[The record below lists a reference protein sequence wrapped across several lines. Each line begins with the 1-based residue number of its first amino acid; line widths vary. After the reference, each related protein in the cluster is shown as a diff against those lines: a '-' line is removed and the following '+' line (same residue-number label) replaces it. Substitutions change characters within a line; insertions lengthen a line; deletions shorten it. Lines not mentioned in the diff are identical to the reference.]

1 VPGSNAGGDGETM
14 ISFLAPAA
22 LGAAVL
28 AALPIAIHLLTNR
41 AATQRSFPA
50 LAFLRRAHAG
60 TAKRGRLR
68 DLLVLIA
75 RMLLI
80 LALVGALAAPVA
92 RMVGGSGAPVVVI
105 IDASAS
111 MQQRHQGTALWDHAI
126 STAARLSDELAERP
140 VLALVAGT
148 PLQRSGLVP
157 TLDRGGYRALLAT
170 AKPGWGAGANDQAL
184 ALALGLLTGG
194 GDIYLIGDGSRGV
207 VSGIDPQ
214 AMPPGVVLHL
224 VEAGGGGDNQGVRS
238 IALEPGVAVLGRPC
252 TVRGDVVNHGAS
264 TVTLSVAVNLGDER
278 RTRSVTIP
286 SGSSVTV
293 AETFTPAR
301 AGEIPVS
308 VAIVARDAGASD
320 HLAADDRRDGAISV
334 RPSLPVVIYSDADPS
349 AIDGPLKPLLA
360 GLGAAGLAPVV
371 LRGAQ
376 LNEMYH
382 AVDDLAVVM
391 TVALTKP
398 PTDGRALSAHL
409 LGGGALLQVLVS
421 DADAA
426 LSGALAGIDP
436 PLLPLPP
443 VDLSDRRRGLVLG
456 EIVLDHPLL
465 DGLRGREPLL
475 RQIEAWRYRP
485 ATLGV
490 VATRLLAWEDGSVAL
505 AERRIGAGRWLALAI
520 SPADRDS
527 NLAALEVL
535 PLLTSRLGQ
544 VLLPRS
550 REDCALPCGTAV
562 PSAVP
567 LQAAD
572 RRLIPVVDGAC
583 WLVEPGLY
591 RADQRLIAAA
601 IPGLESDL
609 RHVPPPPGSERT
621 RSSDGEGA
629 VAAAT
634 TRPLWHWLLVLAMGL
649 LLTESLLTGA
659 WRRREHRA

>member
-1 VPGSNAGGDGETM
+1 M
-14 ISFLAPAA
+14 ISFLAPMA

-28 AALPIAIHLLTNR
+28 AALPIAIHLLTSR
-41 AATQRSFPA
+41 AATTRSFPA

-60 TAKRGRLR
+60 TARRGRLR
-68 DLLVLIA
+68 DLLVLLV

-80 LALVGALAAPVA
+80 LALVGAVAAPVI
-92 RMVGGSGAPVVVI
+92 RMVGGAGAPVVVI

-111 MQQRHQGTALWDHAI
+111 MQQRHQGAALWDHAI
-126 STAARLSDELAERP
+126 GTAVRLSEELAERP
-140 VLALVAGT
+140 VLALVAGS

-157 TLDRGGYRALLAT
+157 TLERGGYRALLAT
-170 AKPGWGAGANDQAL
+170 SKPGWGSGANDQAL
-184 ALALGLLTGG
+184 ALALALLTGG
-194 GDIYLIGDGSRGV
+194 GDIYLIGDGSRGAI
-207 VSGIDPQ
+207 SGIDPQ
-214 AMPPGVVLHL
+214 AMPPGVVLH
-224 VEAGGGGDNQGVRS
+224 VVDAGGGGDNQGVRS
-238 IALEPGVAVLGRPC
+238 IALEPGVAVVGRPC
-252 TVRGDVVNHGAS
+252 TLRGEVVNHGAIA
-264 TVTLSVAVNLGDER
+264 VTLGVAVNLGDER
-278 RTRSVTIP
+278 RSRTITIP
-286 SGSSVTV
+286 AGSSVTV
-293 AETFTPAR
+293 AETFMPAR
-301 AGEIPVS
+301 AGEISVA
-308 VAIVARDAGASD
+308 VAIVARDGGASD
-320 HLAADDRRDGAISV
+320 HLSADDRRDGAISV
-334 RPSLPVVIYSDADPS
+334 RPSLPVVIYSDADP
-349 AIDGPLKPLLA
+349 AAVDGPLKPLLA

-376 LNEMYH
+376 VNEMQQG
-382 AVDDLAVVM
+382 VDELAVVM
-391 TVALTKP
+391 TVALAQP
-398 PTDGRALSAHL
+398 PADGRALSAHL

-426 LSGALAGIDP
+426 LGGALGGIDP

-443 VDLSDRRRGLVLG
+443 VDLGDRRRGLALG
-456 EIVLDHPLL
+456 EITLDHPLL

-535 PLLTSRLGQ
+535 PLITARLGQ

-550 REDCALPCGTAV
+550 REDCALPCGAAV

-572 RRLIPVVDGAC
+572 GRLIPVIDGAC
-583 WLVEPGLY
+583 SVAEPGLY
-591 RADQRLIAAA
+591 RAGERLIAAA

-609 RHVPPPPGSERT
+609 RQVPPPLGGERT
-621 RSSDGEGA
+621 RSSDGA
-629 VAAAT
+629 TAITAAAT
-634 TRPLWHWLLVLAMGL
+634 QPLWHWLLVLALGA
-649 LLTESLLTGA
+649 LLTESLLIGA
-659 WRRREHRA
+659 WRRPEQRT

>member
-1 VPGSNAGGDGETM
+1 MLGSNGGGGGEAM
-14 ISFLAPAA
+14 ISFLAPPA

-28 AALPIAIHLLTNR
+28 AALPIAIHLLTSR

-60 TAKRGRLR
+60 TARRGRLR

-80 LALVGALAAPVA
+80 LALVAALAAPVA

-111 MQQRHQGTALWDHAI
+111 MQQRHQGAVLWDHAI
-126 STAARLSDELAERP
+126 GTAARLSDELAERP
-140 VLALVAGT
+140 VLALVAGS

-224 VEAGGGGDNQGVRS
+224 VEAGGGGDNQAVRS
-238 IALEPGVAVLGRPC
+238 IGLEPGVAVRGRPC
-252 TVRGDVVNHGAS
+252 TLRADVVNHGV
-264 TVTLSVAVNLGDER
+264 TVVTLEVAVTLGDER
-278 RTRSVTIP
+278 RARTLTIP
-286 SGSSVTV
+286 VGSSVTV
-293 AETFTPAR
+293 AETFTPER
-301 AGEIPVS
+301 AGEIPVA

-334 RPSLPVVIYSDADPS
+334 RPSLPVVIYSDADPT
-349 AIDGPLKPLLA
+349 AVDGPLKPLLA

-376 LNEMYH
+376 LGELQH

-391 TVALTKP
+391 TVALAQP

-426 LSGALAGIDP
+426 LGGALGGIDP

-443 VDLSDRRRGLVLG
+443 VDLGDRRRGLALG
-456 EIVLDHPLL
+456 EITLDHPLL

-535 PLLTSRLGQ
+535 PLLTARLGQ

-550 REDCALPCGTAV
+550 REDCALPCGTTV

-572 RRLIPVVDGAC
+572 GRLIPVIDGAC
-583 WLVEPGLY
+583 GLVEPGLY
-591 RADQRLIAAA
+591 RAGERLIAAA

-609 RHVPPPPGSERT
+609 RLVSPPPGGERT
-621 RSSDGEGA
+621 RISDGDGA
-629 VAAAT
+629 IAAAA
-634 TRPLWHWLLVLAMGL
+634 TRPLWQWLLVLAMVL
-649 LLTESLLTGA
+649 VLSESLLTGA
-659 WRRREHRA
+659 WRRTEQRT

>member
-1 VPGSNAGGDGETM
+1 M

-28 AALPIAIHLLTNR
+28 AALPIAIHLLTSR
-41 AATQRSFPA
+41 AATTRSFPA

-60 TAKRGRLR
+60 TARRGRLR

-80 LALVGALAAPVA
+80 LALVGAIAAPVLSMA
-92 RMVGGSGAPVVVI
+92 GGSGAPVVVI

-140 VLALVAGT
+140 VLALVAGS

-157 TLDRGGYRALLAT
+157 TLERGGYRALLAT
-170 AKPGWGAGANDQAL
+170 AKPGWGSGTNDQAL
-184 ALALGLLTGG
+184 ALALALLTGG

-214 AMPPGVVLHL
+214 AMPPGVVLH
-224 VEAGGGGDNQGVRS
+224 VVDAGGGGDNHGVRS
-238 IALEPGVAVLGRPC
+238 IALEPGVAVVGRPC
-252 TVRGDVVNHGAS
+252 TLRGEVVNYGAAA
-264 TVTLSVAVNLGDER
+264 VTLGVTVHLGDER
-278 RTRSVTIP
+278 RLRTITIP
-286 SGSSVTV
+286 AGSSVTV
-293 AETFTPAR
+293 AETFMPAR
-301 AGEIPVS
+301 AGEIPVA
-308 VAIVARDAGASD
+308 VAIVARDGGASD
-320 HLAADDRRDGAISV
+320 HLSADDRRDGAISV
-334 RPSLPVVIYSDADPS
+334 RPSLPVVIYSDADP
-349 AIDGPLKPLLA
+349 AAVDGPLKPLLA

-376 LNEMYH
+376 VNEMH
-382 AVDDLAVVM
+382 QGVDDLAVVM
-391 TVALTKP
+391 TVALAQP
-398 PTDGRALSAHL
+398 PADGRALSAHL

-426 LSGALAGIDP
+426 LGAALGGIDP

-443 VDLSDRRRGLVLG
+443 VELGDRRRGLALG
-456 EIVLDHPLL
+456 EINLDHPLL

-535 PLLTSRLGQ
+535 PLITARLGQ

-550 REDCALPCGTAV
+550 REDCALPCGAAV
-562 PSAVP
+562 PSSVP

-572 RRLIPVVDGAC
+572 GRLIPVIDGAC
-583 WLVEPGLY
+583 SLVEPGLY
-591 RADQRLIAAA
+591 RVGERLIAAA

-609 RHVPPPPGSERT
+609 RQAPPPLSGERT
-621 RSSDGEGA
+621 RSSDGA
-629 VAAAT
+629 TAIAAAAT
-634 TRPLWHWLLVLAMGL
+634 QPLWHWLLLLALGA
-649 LLTESLLTGA
+649 LLTESLLIGV
-659 WRRREHRA
+659 WRRAEQRA

>member
-1 VPGSNAGGDGETM
+1 M

-28 AALPIAIHLLTNR
+28 AALPIVIHLLTNR

-60 TAKRGRLR
+60 SARRGRLR
-68 DLLVLIA
+68 DVLVLIV

-80 LALVGALAAPVA
+80 LALAGALAAPVS
-92 RMVGGSGAPVVVI
+92 RLLGGGGTPAVVI

-111 MQQRHQGTALWDHAI
+111 MQQRHQGAALWDHAI
-126 STAARLSDELAERP
+126 GTAARLSDEMAERP
-140 VLALVAGT
+140 LLVLVAGT

-184 ALALGLLTGG
+184 ALALGLLSGG
-194 GDIYLIGDGSRGV
+194 GDIFLIGDGSRGV
-207 VSGIDPQ
+207 TSGIDPQ
-214 AMPPGVVLHL
+214 AMPAGVTLHL
-224 VEAGGGGDNQGVRS
+224 VDVGGGGDNQGVRS
-238 IALEPGVAVLGRPC
+238 IGLEPGVAVVGRPC
-252 TVRGDVVNHGAS
+252 TLRGEVVNHGGVAA
-264 TVTLSVAVNLGDER
+264 TLGIAVNLGDER
-278 RTRSVTIP
+278 RTRTITIP
-286 SGSSVTV
+286 PGSSATI

-301 AGEIPVS
+301 AGEIPVG

-320 HLAADDRRDGAISV
+320 HLAADDRRDGVISV
-334 RPSLPVVIYSDADPS
+334 RPSLPVVIYSDSDPA

-376 LNEMYH
+376 LGELQRGG
-382 AVDDLAVVM
+382 DDLAVVM
-391 TVALTKP
+391 TVALAQP
-398 PTDGRALSAHL
+398 PVDGRALGAHL

-426 LSGALAGIDP
+426 LGGALGGIDP

-443 VDLSDRRRGLVLG
+443 VDLSGRRRGLMLG

-475 RQIEAWRYRP
+475 RQIEAWHYRP
-485 ATLGV
+485 ATLGA
-490 VATRLLAWEDGSVAL
+490 VATRLLVWEDGSVAL

-535 PLLTSRLGQ
+535 PLLTARLGQ

-550 REDCALPCGTAV
+550 REDCALPCGSTV
-562 PSAVP
+562 PSAAP
-567 LQAAD
+567 LQTPD
-572 RRLIPVVDGAC
+572 GRVIPVIDGAC
-583 WLVEPGLY
+583 ALTEPGLY
-591 RADQRLIAAA
+591 RAGERLIAAA

-609 RHVPPPPGSERT
+609 RRVPPPPGGERT
-621 RSSDGEGA
+621 RASDGDGA
-629 VAAAT
+629 IAAAA
-634 TRPLWHWLLVLAMGL
+634 TRPLWHWLLALALGL
-649 LLTESLLTGA
+649 LLSESLLTA
-659 WRRREHRA
+659 SRRGKAAA

>member
-1 VPGSNAGGDGETM
+1 M

-28 AALPIAIHLLTNR
+28 AALPIAIHLLTSR

-60 TAKRGRLR
+60 TARRGRLR

-75 RMLLI
+75 RMLLV
-80 LALVGALAAPVA
+80 LALVGALAAPVS
-92 RMVGGSGAPVVVI
+92 RLVGGGGSPVVVI

-126 STAARLSDELAERP
+126 GTAARLSDELAERP
-140 VLALVAGT
+140 MLALVAGT

-214 AMPPGVVLHL
+214 AMPPGVMLHL

-238 IALEPGVAVLGRPC
+238 IALEPGVAVVGRPC
-252 TVRGDVVNHGAS
+252 TLRGEVVNHGAVA
-264 TVTLSVAVNLGDER
+264 VTLGVAVNLGDER
-278 RTRSVTIP
+278 RTRPLTIP
-286 SGSSVTV
+286 AGASVTV
-293 AETFTPAR
+293 TETFTPVR

-308 VAIVARDAGASD
+308 VAIVARDAGAND
-320 HLAADDRRDGAISV
+320 HLLADDRRDGAISV
-334 RPSLPVVIYSDADPS
+334 RPSLPVVIYSDADPT
-349 AIDGPLKPLLA
+349 AVDGPLKPLLA

-376 LNEMYH
+376 LHELRQN
-382 AVDDLAVVM
+382 VDDLAVVM
-391 TVALTKP
+391 TVALAQP
-398 PTDGRALSAHL
+398 PADGRALSAHL

-426 LSGALAGIDP
+426 LGGALGGIDP

-443 VDLSDRRRGLVLG
+443 VDLSTRRRGLALG
-456 EIVLDHPLL
+456 EITLDHPLL

-520 SPADRDS
+520 SPADSDS

-535 PLLTSRLGQ
+535 PLITARLGQ

-550 REDCALPCGTAV
+550 REDCALPCGSLV
-562 PSAVP
+562 PSSAP

-572 RRLIPVVDGAC
+572 GRMIPVIDGAC
-583 WLVEPGLY
+583 LVAEPGIY
-591 RADQRLIAAA
+591 RSGQRLIAAA

-609 RHVPPPPGSERT
+609 RHVPPPLEGERT
-621 RSSDGEGA
+621 RTSDGAEA

-634 TRPLWHWLLVLAMGL
+634 TRPLWHWLLVSAMTL

-659 WRRREHRA
+659 MRRWERGA

>member
-1 VPGSNAGGDGETM
+1 
-14 ISFLAPAA
+14 
-22 LGAAVL
+22 
-28 AALPIAIHLLTNR
+28 
-41 AATQRSFPA
+41 
-50 LAFLRRAHAG
+50 
-60 TAKRGRLR
+60 
-68 DLLVLIA
+68 
-75 RMLLI
+75 
-80 LALVGALAAPVA
+80 
-92 RMVGGSGAPVVVI
+92 
-105 IDASAS
+105 
-111 MQQRHQGTALWDHAI
+111 
-126 STAARLSDELAERP
+126 
-140 VLALVAGT
+140 
-148 PLQRSGLVP
+148 
-157 TLDRGGYRALLAT
+157 
-170 AKPGWGAGANDQAL
+170 
-184 ALALGLLTGG
+184 
-194 GDIYLIGDGSRGV
+194 
-207 VSGIDPQ
+207 
-214 AMPPGVVLHL
+214 
-224 VEAGGGGDNQGVRS
+224 
-238 IALEPGVAVLGRPC
+238 
-252 TVRGDVVNHGAS
+252 
-264 TVTLSVAVNLGDER
+264 
-278 RTRSVTIP
+278 
-286 SGSSVTV
+286 VTV

>member
-1 VPGSNAGGDGETM
+1 M
-14 ISFLAPAA
+14 ISFLVPAA

-41 AATQRSFPA
+41 AATRRSFPA

-60 TAKRGRLR
+60 TARRGRLR
-68 DLLVLIA
+68 DLLVLLV
-75 RMLLI
+75 RMLVI
-80 LALVGALAAPVA
+80 LALVAALAAPVA
-92 RMVGGSGAPVVVI
+92 RLLGGGGTPVVVI

-111 MQQRHQGTALWDHAI
+111 MQQRHQGAALWDHAI
-126 STAARLSDELAERP
+126 GTAARLSDELAERP
-140 VLALVAGT
+140 LLALVAGT
-148 PLQRSGLVP
+148 PLQRSALVP

-194 GDIYLIGDGSRGV
+194 GDIFLIGDGSRGV

-214 AMPPGVVLHL
+214 AMPPGVTLHL
-224 VEAGGGGDNQGVRS
+224 VDAGGGGDNQGVRA
-238 IALEPGVAVLGRPC
+238 IALEPGVAVVGRPC
-252 TVRGDVVNHGAS
+252 TLRGEVVNHGS
-264 TVTLSVAVNLGDER
+264 TAVTLGVAVNLGDER
-278 RTRSVTIP
+278 RTRSITIAA
-286 SGSSVTV
+286 GSSVTM
-293 AETFTPAR
+293 AETFMPAR
-301 AGEIPVS
+301 AGEIPVG

-334 RPSLPVVIYSDADPS
+334 RPSLPVVIYSDADP
-349 AIDGPLKPLLA
+349 AAVDGPLKPLLA

-371 LRGAQ
+371 LRGSQ
-376 LNEMYH
+376 VSELH
-382 AVDDLAVVM
+382 QSVDDLAVVM
-391 TVALTKP
+391 TVALAQP
-398 PTDGRALSAHL
+398 PADGRALSAHL

-426 LSGALAGIDP
+426 LGGALGGIDP

-443 VDLSDRRRGLVLG
+443 VDLSTRQRGLMLG
-456 EIVLDHPLL
+456 EIMLDHPLL

-475 RQIEAWRYRP
+475 RQVEAWRYRP

-535 PLLTSRLGQ
+535 PLITARLGQ

-550 REDCALPCGTAV
+550 REDCALPCGSTV
-562 PSAVP
+562 PSSIP
-567 LQAAD
+567 LQSAAGPV
-572 RRLIPVVDGAC
+572 IPVIDGAC
-583 WLVEPGLY
+583 TVAEPGLY
-591 RADQRLIAAA
+591 RAGERLFAAA
-601 IPGLESDL
+601 IPGIESDL
-609 RHVPPPPGSERT
+609 RQVPPPLGGERT
-621 RSSDGEGA
+621 RASDGAGA
-629 VAAAT
+629 IAAAA
-634 TRPLWHWLLVLAMGL
+634 TRPLWHWLLVTAL
-649 LLTESLLTGA
+649 LLLVAESLLTAARGRGE
-659 WRRREHRA
+659 RRV